1 MTRTSGKLLAVTAAV
16 ACLIIASSARSNAAT
31 INLNIDSLDVMYDGA
46 AALIRDLSPA
56 GTPAG
61 GNNIRNESDRVD
73 GATFTLDGEIKQ
85 QYMFSDGVYADLL
98 VKGLPNT
105 LPAPDLFGA
114 PPTPVTF
121 EIGDNSEGMDSHT
134 FGFNWFQHNGAS
146 VVSSLELEFD
156 TIVVTLQDIGAGN
169 PVMTI
174 SAATTEWSQFNLPGD
189 LEFAPGSLLTFSFT
203 SQNTAAVP
211 PQGDDY
217 SNILAMK
224 GVATISGQSVI
235 PEPGTAYLL
244 LSALGAAGAGYRWR
258 LG

>member
-1 MTRTSGKLLAVTAAV
+1 MRRTSGKLLAVTAAV
-16 ACLIIASSARSNAAT
+16 ACLAFATCERSNAAT

-46 AALIRDLSPA
+46 AAVIRDLSPD

-61 GNNIRNESDRVD
+61 GSNIVNEADRVD
-73 GATFTLDGEIKQ
+73 GATFTLDGAVQQ
-85 QYMFSDGVYADLL
+85 QYMFSDMVYGDLL

-121 EIGDNSEGMDSHT
+121 ELGDNSEGPDDHT

-156 TIVVTLQDIGAGN
+156 TVVVTLQDIGAGD

-174 SAATTEWSQFNLPGD
+174 SAATTEWSQFNLPNN
-189 LEFAPGSLLTFSFT
+189 LEFAPGSQLTFSFT

-211 PQGDDY
+211 PQGGDY
-217 SNILAMK
+217 TNILAME
-224 GVATISGQSVI
+224 GVLTISGQSVI
-235 PEPGTAYLL
+235 PEPGAAYLL
-244 LSALGAAGAGYRWR
+244 LTALGAAVAGVRWR